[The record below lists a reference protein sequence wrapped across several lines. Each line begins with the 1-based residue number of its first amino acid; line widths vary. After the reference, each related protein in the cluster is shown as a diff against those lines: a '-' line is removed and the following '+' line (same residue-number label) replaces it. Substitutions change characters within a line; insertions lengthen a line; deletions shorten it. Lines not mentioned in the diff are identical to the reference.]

1 MQQTATKGTE
11 MCVGRNTLCGTRLQD
26 LGLVEVGLETGFKD
40 VEGSGQGR
48 CCHASYSTHAKI
60 LERFDFNWSKEKEE

>member
-1 MQQTATKGTE
+1 
-11 MCVGRNTLCGTRLQD
+11 LQD